1 MSLHPVAQGRD
12 ESADIYRWI
21 SGLVQPGAGKLS
33 QTKPRR
39 TMNQDEEIQRL
50 KAENESLIRLI
61 TLMREQLTKALEE
74 VVRKS
79 S

>member
-1 MSLHPVAQGRD
+1 
-12 ESADIYRWI
+12 
-21 SGLVQPGAGKLS
+21 
-33 QTKPRR
+33 
-39 TMNQDEEIQRL
+39 MNQDEEIQRL